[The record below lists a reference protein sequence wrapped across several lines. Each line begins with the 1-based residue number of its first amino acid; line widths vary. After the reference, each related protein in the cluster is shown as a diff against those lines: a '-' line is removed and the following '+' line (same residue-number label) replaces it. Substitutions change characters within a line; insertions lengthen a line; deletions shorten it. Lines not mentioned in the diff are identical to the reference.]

1 MKMVINNALSIE
13 RKTETI
19 IYFVAPSKSLP
30 HTLNGKEKK
39 NVLKEIRTINDFVIG
54 VQKVVFVSSYI
65 QF

>member
-30 HTLNGKEKK
+30 ATHFEWKRKEKRI
-39 NVLKEIRTINDFVIG
+39 ERD
-54 VQKVVFVSSYI
+54 
-65 QF
+65 